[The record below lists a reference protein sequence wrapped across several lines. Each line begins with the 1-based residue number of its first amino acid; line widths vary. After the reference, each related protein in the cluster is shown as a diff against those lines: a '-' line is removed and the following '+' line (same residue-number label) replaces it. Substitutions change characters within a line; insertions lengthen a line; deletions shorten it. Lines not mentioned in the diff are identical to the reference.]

1 MVTRTK
7 ITLEN
12 LDKEKEKTKALVNDI
27 SHQLKT
33 PLSSL
38 ELFNTLLIEE
48 DLEEDERIEFLEK
61 SKYEINNLQWLV
73 KALIKVS
80 RLETG
85 MIDIKPESNDI
96 KNTLLEAINSIYG
109 KALEKNLNIK
119 ADNLFSYEI
128 NHDKRWT
135 KESLVNILENALKYT
150 KEAGYINIS
159 MEKSEMYIKINIR
172 DSGIGIDKQE
182 INKIFNRFYRG
193 NDEIVQST
201 EESGMGLYLAKWII
215 EQEGGTIRVKSVL
228 GIGTTFS
235 VIIFT

>member
-1 MVTRTK
+1 M
-7 ITLEN
+7 
-12 LDKEKEKTKALVNDI
+12 
-27 SHQLKT
+27 
-33 PLSSL
+33 
-38 ELFNTLLIEE
+38 
-48 DLEEDERIEFLEK
+48 
-61 SKYEINNLQWLV
+61 
-73 KALIKVS
+73 
-80 RLETG
+80 
-85 MIDIKPESNDI
+85 
-96 KNTLLEAINSIYG
+96 EAINSIYG

-128 NHDKRWT
+128 NHNKRWT

-201 EESGMGLYLAKWII
+201 EESGIGLYLAKWII